1 MAVGQLSHA
10 RDGFVD
16 GLVDLEVLP
25 LQIGAALP
33 AVVEPDE
40 EDPAVVRR
48 AFADQDT
55 TGVYSRSGISGTGTT
70 GSVVK
75 MRLPGSISRATA
87 LNSPSPTASQRTDPA
102 KSDVSAAGNAWSMS
116 QDVCPLA

>member
-48 AFADQDT
+48 AFPT
-55 TGVYSRSGISGTGTT
+55 RT
-70 GSVVK
+70 
-75 MRLPGSISRATA
+75 LPASI
-87 LNSPSPTASQRTDPA
+87 LDPA
-102 KSDVSAAGNAWSMS
+102 SPEPAPPEAW
-116 QDVCPLA
+116 

>member
-55 TGVYSRSGISGTGTT
+55 TGAYS
-70 GSVVK
+70 
-75 MRLPGSISRATA
+75 
-87 LNSPSPTASQRTDPA
+87 
-102 KSDVSAAGNAWSMS
+102 
-116 QDVCPLA
+116 

>member
-48 AFADQDT
+48 AFADQE
-55 TGVYSRSGISGTGTT
+55 GV
-70 GSVVK
+70 
-75 MRLPGSISRATA
+75 AH
-87 LNSPSPTASQRTDPA
+87 D
-102 KSDVSAAGNAWSMS
+102 AAGLVNQGRS
-116 QDVCPLA
+116 CPPDHTSHAVALIEDESSRGEDHTRGRDTHRQRWP

>member
-1 MAVGQLSHA
+1 M
-10 RDGFVD
+10 RNN
-16 GLVDLEVLP
+16 
-25 LQIGAALP
+25 GAALPGFCGGPHRGP